1 MLGKNSKKQACVY
14 RLCAWKNPSGKR
26 IKPGTAP
33 VAAPPIAPDAT
44 TSPAPVRYV
53 KINRLNVY
61 SVNEKSNIKYNPQIT
76 LYHSVIICKH
86 MLSNNLK
93 TEPWPW
99 Q

>member
-53 KINRLNVY
+53 KMNCLNVNNV
-61 SVNEKSNIKYNPQIT
+61 SKKINIGYPQSPPHIIT
-76 LYHSVIICKH
+76 V
-86 MLSNNLK
+86 
-93 TEPWPW
+93 
-99 Q
+99 

>member
-33 VAAPPIAPDAT
+33 VAAPPCAPDAT

-53 KINRLNVY
+53 KIYQPSTSQILQ
-61 SVNEKSNIKYNPQIT
+61 SNITQDHSYNPLT
-76 LYHSVIICKH
+76 YAF
-86 MLSNNLK
+86 
-93 TEPWPW
+93 
-99 Q
+99 